1 MATLAPAATWT
12 AAGIPRRAKSG
23 RGERLLA
30 GRAQALA
37 DRLAGGELAVDLG
50 HAIGSGHWWRGLVTL
65 LVLMGA
71 GVSLVSQVPVLPG
84 VAPAPLSG
92 EARTERLADAIQP
105 MGLGSATGRT
115 MPPTRAVTRL
125 AEPPERPRIELVAR
139 VGGDGMAGALRRAG
153 LSRED
158 ADTVLALVS
167 GAVNPRSLTG
177 GTELQLVMGRRETR
191 SVPRPLEHLAF
202 RAAFDLRL
210 EVVRADDGNLR
221 LVRIPI
227 AVDDTP
233 LRIQG
238 QVGRSLHR
246 SARAAGVPASVLAD
260 YLRQIGFVL
269 DIQREVGAR
278 DRFDIII
285 EHRRA
290 ETGETEM
297 GRLLY
302 AGLQNGS
309 RKIRLM
315 RWGPR
320 GEFFRDDGNSAR
332 QGLMRTPVDGARL
345 SSGFGMRTH
354 PILGFSRLHRGVDFA
369 APTGTPVLASAGGR
383 VVRAGWGGGYGNMI
397 DIDHGRGIVTRYAH
411 LSRMDV
417 RVGQQVNQGQRIG
430 AVGSTGMSTGPH
442 LHYEVIRN
450 GQPIDPR
457 SNRLLVQGP
466 VLAGQ
471 DLVRFRGEMDRLLAV
486 RIANGGP
493 AETQSAEAEQETAPE
508 QPQRRETRRR
518 V

>member
-1 MATLAPAATWT
+1 MATLAPAASWAD
-12 AAGIPRRAKSG
+12 AATVSRRNDG
-23 RGERLLA
+23 RRERPFA
-30 GRAQALA
+30 RRAQALA
-37 DRLAGGELAVDLG
+37 DRIAGGELAVDLG

-65 LVLMGA
+65 LVLVGA

-92 EARTERLADAIQP
+92 EARTERLADSIQP
-105 MGLGSATGRT
+105 LGLGSVTGRT
-115 MPPTRAVTRL
+115 MPPTRSVTRL
-125 AEPPERPRIELVAR
+125 AEPPERPRIELAAR
-139 VGGDGMAGALRRAG
+139 IGGDGMSGALRRAG
-153 LSRED
+153 VSRED
-158 ADTVLALVS
+158 LDAVLALVS
-167 GAVNPRSLTG
+167 GTVNPRGLKS
-177 GTELQLVMGRRETR
+177 GTELELVMGRRETR

-210 EVVRADDGNLR
+210 EVIRAEDGSLR

-246 SARAAGVPASVLAD
+246 SARAAGIPASILHE
-260 YLRQIGFVL
+260 YMRQMGFVL

-302 AGLQNGS
+302 AGLQNGN

-315 RWGPR
+315 RWGAR
-320 GEFFRDDGNSAR
+320 GEFFRDDGNAAR

-369 APTGTPVLASAGGR
+369 APTGTPVLASAAGR
-383 VVRAGWGGGYGNMI
+383 IVRAGWGGGYGNMI

-466 VLAGQ
+466 VLSGQ
-471 DLVRFRGEMDRLLAV
+471 DLARFRGEMDRLLSV
-486 RIANGGP
+486 RIANAGP
-493 AETQSAEAEQETAPE
+493 AETQSAEAEADAAPE
-508 QPQRRETRRR
+508 QPQRSETRRR